1 MATKNDPVQL
11 EKEADEALERYM
23 AAEGLPKSNVEE
35 VITPEATEADNNQEL
50 TEGVESSPSES
61 EDTEIEAEAT
71 ETEVEAVG
79 ETAEA
84 PAEVVET
91 EASAIETPAETDE
104 DGQSAKAD
112 RLADERIKNAQAR
125 MTKATQEAAEL
136 RRENDEIKKQL
147 QELKDTVRSE
157 QAMQSNAALDSLKK
171 EYPELASPLIDKIAQ
186 LEAQIAQ
193 STSEFKQD
201 SMQKEL
207 HDHFANIRAK
217 HPDVDSLTDSEDFQG
232 WLERQTP
239 VWKRISKEGSSDEV
253 VNLLDKYKTEMG
265 LVVEPSE
272 TKEQKVA
279 RAKIKAEPK
288 LPKARESQLKGANKR
303 IWTRAEIGAMSMK
316 DFEKNEAEIDKAYA
330 EGRIQ

>member
-11 EKEADEALERYM
+11 EKEADEALERM
-23 AAEGLPKSNVEE
+23 LAAEGLPQSEAEE
-35 VITPEATEADNNQEL
+35 LITPEATEADNNQEL
-50 TEGVESSPSES
+50 ADGVEDSPSES
-61 EDTEIEAEAT
+61 EDTEIEAEAADAKAD
-71 ETEVEAVG
+71 AVG
-79 ETAEA
+79 ETEEA
-84 PAEVVET
+84 LEETVET
-91 EASAIETPAETDE
+91 ETSAIETPEEADK
-104 DGQSAKAD
+104 DGQSVDAEK
-112 RLADERIKNAQAR
+112 LAQERIKNAQAR

-147 QELKDTVRSE
+147 NELKDTVRSE
-157 QAMQSNAALDSLKK
+157 QAMQSNAALDDLKR

-193 STSEFKQD
+193 STSEIKED

-207 HDHFANIRAK
+207 QDLFASIRAK

-239 VWKRISKEGSSDEV
+239 VWKRVSKEGSSDEV
-253 VNLLDKYKTEMG
+253 VSLLDKYKTEMG

-303 IWTRAEIGAMSMK
+303 IWTRSEIGSMSMD
-316 DFEKNEAEIDKAYA
+316 DFAKHEEDIDKAYA

>member
-11 EKEADEALERYM
+11 EKEADEALERM
-23 AAEGLPKSNVEE
+23 LAAEGLPKSEAEE
-35 VITPEATEADNNQEL
+35 LITPEATEADNNQEL
-50 TEGVESSPSES
+50 AEGVEDSPSES
-61 EDTEIEAEAT
+61 EDTEIAAEAE
-71 ETEVEAVG
+71 ETEVETVG
-79 ETAEA
+79 ETEQAS
-84 PAEVVET
+84 VET
-91 EASAIETPAETDE
+91 VETKASAIETPAETDE
-104 DGQSAKAD
+104 DGQSVKAD
-112 RLADERIKNAQAR
+112 KLAEERIKNAQAR

-147 QELKDTVRSE
+147 DELKDTVRSE
-157 QAMQSNAALDSLKK
+157 QAMQSNAALDDLKK

-207 HDHFANIRAK
+207 QDHFANIRAK

-239 VWKRISKEGSSDEV
+239 VWKRVSKEGSSDEV
-253 VNLLDKYKTEMG
+253 VSLLDKYKTEMG

-303 IWTRAEIGAMSMK
+303 IWTRSEIGAMSMD
-316 DFEKNEAEIDKAYA
+316 DFAKHEEDIDKAYA

>member
-11 EKEADEALERYM
+11 EKEADEALERM
-23 AAEGLPKSNVEE
+23 LAAEGLPQSEAEE
-35 VITPEATEADNNQEL
+35 LITPEATEADNNQEL
-50 TEGVESSPSES
+50 ADGVEDSPSES
-61 EDTEIEAEAT
+61 EDTEIEAEAADAKAD
-71 ETEVEAVG
+71 AVG
-79 ETAEA
+79 ETEEA
-84 PAEVVET
+84 LEETVET
-91 EASAIETPAETDE
+91 ETSAIETPEEADK
-104 DGQSAKAD
+104 DGQSVDAEK
-112 RLADERIKNAQAR
+112 LAQERIKNAQAR

-147 QELKDTVRSE
+147 NELKDTVRSE
-157 QAMQSNAALDSLKK
+157 QAMQSNAALDDLKR

-193 STSEFKQD
+193 STSEIKED

-207 HDHFANIRAK
+207 QDHFASIRAK

-239 VWKRISKEGSSDEV
+239 VWKRVSKEGSSDEV
-253 VNLLDKYKTEMG
+253 VSLLDKYKTEMG

-303 IWTRAEIGAMSMK
+303 IWTRSEIGSMSMD
-316 DFEKNEAEIDKAYA
+316 DFAKHEEDIDKAYA

>member
-11 EKEADEALERYM
+11 EKEADEALERM
-23 AAEGLPKSNVEE
+23 LAAEGLPQSEAEE
-35 VITPEATEADNNQEL
+35 LITPEATEADNNQEL
-50 TEGVESSPSES
+50 ADGVEDSPSES
-61 EDTEIEAEAT
+61 EDTEIEAEAAGAKAD
-71 ETEVEAVG
+71 AVG
-79 ETAEA
+79 ETEEA
-84 PAEVVET
+84 LEETVET
-91 EASAIETPAETDE
+91 EASAIETPEEADK
-104 DGQSAKAD
+104 DGQSVDAEK
-112 RLADERIKNAQAR
+112 LAQERIKNAQAR

-147 QELKDTVRSE
+147 NELKDTVRSE
-157 QAMQSNAALDSLKK
+157 QAMQSNAALDDLKR

-193 STSEFKQD
+193 STSEIKED

-207 HDHFANIRAK
+207 QDHFASIRAK

-239 VWKRISKEGSSDEV
+239 VWKRVSKEGSSDEV
-253 VNLLDKYKTEMG
+253 VSLLDKYKTEMG

-303 IWTRAEIGAMSMK
+303 IWTRSEIGSMSMD
-316 DFEKNEAEIDKAYA
+316 DFAKHEEDIDKAYA

>member
-11 EKEADEALERYM
+11 EKEADEALERM
-23 AAEGLPKSNVEE
+23 LAAEGLPKSEAEE
-35 VITPEATEADNNQEL
+35 LITPEATEADNNQEL
-50 TEGVESSPSES
+50 ASGVEDSPSES
-61 EDTEIEAEAT
+61 EDTEIEAETADAT
-71 ETEVEAVG
+71 AETVG
-79 ETAEA
+79 ETEETLEETVEA
-84 PAEVVET
+84 
-91 EASAIETPAETDE
+91 EASAIETPEEADK
-104 DGQSAKAD
+104 DGQSVDAEK
-112 RLADERIKNAQAR
+112 LAQERIKNAQAR

-147 QELKDTVRSE
+147 DELKDTVRSE
-157 QAMQSNAALDSLKK
+157 QAMQSNAALDDLKK

-193 STSEFKQD
+193 STSEFKED

-207 HDHFANIRAK
+207 QDHFANIRAK

-239 VWKRISKEGSSDEV
+239 VWKRVSKEGSSDEV
-253 VNLLDKYKTEMG
+253 VSLLDKYKTEMG

-288 LPKARESQLKGANKR
+288 LQKARESQLKGANKR

>member
-11 EKEADEALERYM
+11 EKEADEALERM
-23 AAEGLPKSNVEE
+23 LAAEGLPQSEAEE
-35 VITPEATEADNNQEL
+35 LITPEATEADNNQEL
-50 TEGVESSPSES
+50 ADGVEDSPSES
-61 EDTEIEAEAT
+61 EDTEIEAEAADAKAD
-71 ETEVEAVG
+71 AVG
-79 ETAEA
+79 ETEEA
-84 PAEVVET
+84 LEETVET
-91 EASAIETPAETDE
+91 EASAIETPEEADK
-104 DGQSAKAD
+104 DGQSVDAEK
-112 RLADERIKNAQAR
+112 LAQERIKNAQAR

-147 QELKDTVRSE
+147 NELKDTVRSE
-157 QAMQSNAALDSLKK
+157 QAMQSNAALDDLKR

-193 STSEFKQD
+193 STSEIKED

-207 HDHFANIRAK
+207 QDHFASIRAK

-239 VWKRISKEGSSDEV
+239 VWKRVSKEGSSDEV
-253 VNLLDKYKTEMG
+253 VSLLDKYKTEMG

-303 IWTRAEIGAMSMK
+303 IWTRSEIGSMSMD
-316 DFEKNEAEIDKAYA
+316 DFAKHEEDIDKAYA